1 MAKVKPSIIEYTG
14 TVGREIHYTRFG
26 RTYSRQLPAEYNDR
40 KSEAQLRQR
49 ALFKARQ
56 QTSALYGIIL
66 QRGLTKEAH
75 AHGMTEANYFSRLNK
90 EQFVYDNG
98 IVHIN
103 YPALIVA
110 SGPLPEVYISRCH
123 ANGLQVEIDF
133 RPNLDADKARPDDV
147 VHFYA
152 VSPLAEICMLMTSVS
167 RQDGHTA
174 FVLPDVSD
182 EMATE
187 YISESMKKR
196 SKKTDALTHS
206 HTHTLIFYLYA
217 IVEAASTASTPTLS
231 AAEKQQNKKHR
242 NINRRVSRSVF
253 VGSVKTSGK

>member
-56 QTSALYGIIL
+56 LTSALYGIIL

-103 YPALIVA
+103 YPALLVA
-110 SGPLPEVYISRCH
+110 SGPLPEVYITRSH
-123 ANGLQVEIDF
+123 ANGLQVEIVF
-133 RPNLDADKARPDDV
+133 RPSFDSDKARPDDV

-152 VSPLAEICMLMTSVS
+152 VSPQAEICMLMTSVS
-167 RQDGHTA
+167 RQDGHAA

-182 EMATE
+182 EVDGHAP
-187 YISESMKKR
+187 I
-196 SKKTDALTHS
+196 L
-206 HTHTLIFYLYA
+206 FYLYA

-242 NINRRVSRSVF
+242 NINRKVSRSVF
-253 VGSVKTSGK
+253 VGSVKTRGK

>member
-56 QTSALYGIIL
+56 QTSALYGTIL

-103 YPALIVA
+103 YPALLVA
-110 SGPLPEVYISRCH
+110 SGPLPEVYITRCH

-133 RPNLDADKARPDDV
+133 RQNLDADKARPDDV

-152 VSPLAEICMLMTSVS
+152 VSPQAEICMLMASVS
-167 RQDGHTA
+167 RQDGRAA
-174 FVLPDVSD
+174 FVLPDASD
-182 EMATE
+182 EVEGRTP
-187 YISESMKKR
+187 I
-196 SKKTDALTHS
+196 L
-206 HTHTLIFYLYA
+206 FYLYA

-242 NINRRVSRSVF
+242 NINRKVSRSVF
-253 VGSVKTSGK
+253 VGSITISSK

>member
-1 MAKVKPSIIEYTG
+1 MAKVKPSIIEYSG
-14 TVGREIHYTRFG
+14 AVGREIHYTRFG

-56 QTSALYGIIL
+56 QTSALYGTIL

-75 AHGMTEANYFSRLNK
+75 ANGMTEANYFSRLNK

-103 YPALIVA
+103 YPALLVA

-123 ANGLQVEIDF
+123 ADGLQVEIDF
-133 RPNLDADKARPDDV
+133 RPNFDADKARSDDV

-152 VSPLAEICMLMTSVS
+152 VSPKAEICMLMASVS

-182 EMATE
+182 EVDGHAPTV
-187 YISESMKKR
+187 
-196 SKKTDALTHS
+196 
-206 HTHTLIFYLYA
+206 FYLYA

-253 VGSVKTSGK
+253 VGSVNTNGK

>member
-110 SGPLPEVYISRCH
+110 SGPLPEVYISRCQ
-123 ANGLQVEIDF
+123 ADGLQVEIDF

-152 VSPLAEICMLMTSVS
+152 VSPKAEICMLMTSVS
-167 RQDGHTA
+167 RQDGRA
-174 FVLPDVSD
+174 ALVLPDVSD
-182 EMATE
+182 EVEGRAP
-187 YISESMKKR
+187 I
-196 SKKTDALTHS
+196 L
-206 HTHTLIFYLYA
+206 FYLYA

-242 NINRRVSRSVF
+242 NINRKVSRSVF
-253 VGSVKTSGK
+253 VGSVKTNGK

>member
-1 MAKVKPSIIEYTG
+1 MYRIQMHRIIAKVKPSVIEYTG
-14 TVGREIHYTRFG
+14 TIGREIHYTRFG

-90 EQFVYDNG
+90 EQFVYDDG
-98 IVHIN
+98 VVHIN
-103 YPALIVA
+103 YPALLVA
-110 SGPLPEVYISRCH
+110 SGPLPEVYITRCH
-123 ANGLQVEIDF
+123 VDNIHVDIAY
-133 RPNLDADKARPDDV
+133 RPNNGAGKARPDDV

-152 VSPLAEICMLMTSVS
+152 VSPQAEICMLMASVS
-167 RQDGHTA
+167 RQEGHASFT
-174 FVLPDVSD
+174 LPDVSD
-182 EMATE
+182 EVEGSTP
-187 YISESMKKR
+187 IV
-196 SKKTDALTHS
+196 
-206 HTHTLIFYLYA
+206 FYLYA
-217 IVEAASTASTPTLS
+217 IVEAASTASMPTLS

-242 NINRRVSRSVF
+242 NINRRVSPSIF
-253 VGSVKTSGK
+253 VGSVTISCN

>member
-1 MAKVKPSIIEYTG
+1 MAKVKPSIVEYSG

-56 QTSALYGIIL
+56 QTSALYGTIL

-75 AHGMTEANYFSRLNK
+75 THGMTEANYFSRLNK

-103 YPALIVA
+103 YSALLVA
-110 SGPLPEVYISRCH
+110 VGPLPEVYIDIFH
-123 ANGLQVEIDF
+123 ADGFQVEITF
-133 RPNLDADKARPDDV
+133 RPNLDAGKARPDDV
-147 VHFYA
+147 VHFFA
-152 VSPLAEICMLMTSVS
+152 VSPRAEICMLMASVS
-167 RQDGHTA
+167 RQDGRAA
-174 FVLPDVSD
+174 FVLPDISD
-182 EMATE
+182 EVDDRA
-187 YISESMKKR
+187 YI
-196 SKKTDALTHS
+196 
-206 HTHTLIFYLYA
+206 YA
-217 IVEAASTASTPTLS
+217 IVEAASTADIPTLS

-253 VGSVKTSGK
+253 VGSVNTSGK

>member
-1 MAKVKPSIIEYTG
+1 MAKVKPSIVEYSG

-56 QTSALYGIIL
+56 QTSALYGTIL

-103 YPALIVA
+103 YSALLVA
-110 SGPLPEVYISRCH
+110 VGPLPEVYIDILH
-123 ANGLQVEIDF
+123 ADGFQVEITF
-133 RPNLDADKARPDDV
+133 RPNLDAGKARPDDV
-147 VHFYA
+147 VHFFA
-152 VSPLAEICMLMTSVS
+152 VLPRAEICMLMASVS
-167 RQDGHTA
+167 RQNGHAA
-174 FVLPDVSD
+174 FVLPDISD
-182 EMATE
+182 EVDDRAPILF
-187 YISESMKKR
+187 YI
-196 SKKTDALTHS
+196 
-206 HTHTLIFYLYA
+206 YA
-217 IVEAASTASTPTLS
+217 IVEAASTADIPTLS

-253 VGSVKTSGK
+253 VGSVTTSCN

>member
-56 QTSALYGIIL
+56 QTSALYGTIL

-75 AHGMTEANYFSRLNK
+75 THGMTEANYFSRLNK
-90 EQFVYDNG
+90 EQFVYDDG
-98 IVHIN
+98 VVHIN
-103 YPALIVA
+103 YPALLVA
-110 SGPLPEVYISRCH
+110 SGPLPEVYITRCH
-123 ANGLQVEIDF
+123 ADGLQVDIVF
-133 RPNLDADKARPDDV
+133 RPNLDAEKARPDDV

-152 VSPLAEICMLMTSVS
+152 VSPQAEICMLMASIN
-167 RQDGHTA
+167 RQDGHAA

-182 EMATE
+182 EVEGSTP
-187 YISESMKKR
+187 IV
-196 SKKTDALTHS
+196 
-206 HTHTLIFYLYA
+206 FYLYA
-217 IVEAASTASTPTLS
+217 IVEAASTASMPTLS

-242 NINRRVSRSVF
+242 NINRRVSPSIF
-253 VGSVKTSGK
+253 VGSVTISCN

>member
-75 AHGMTEANYFSRLNK
+75 ARGMTEANYFSRLNK

-133 RPNLDADKARPDDV
+133 RPSFDSDKARPDDV

-152 VSPLAEICMLMTSVS
+152 VSPLAEICMLMASVS
-167 RQDGHTA
+167 RQDGRAA

-182 EMATE
+182 EVDGHAP
-187 YISESMKKR
+187 I
-196 SKKTDALTHS
+196 L
-206 HTHTLIFYLYA
+206 FYLYA

-242 NINRRVSRSVF
+242 NINRKVSRSVF
-253 VGSVKTSGK
+253 VGSVKTNGK